1 MAISPNR
8 LSLRDLRRAPAPYFR
23 VFNPAKQ
30 AEKFDP
36 SGDYIRRWVPEL
48 ADVDDVRLT
57 TDDRPAGYPK
67 PIVDH
72 SAERSQALRRYQG
85 IS

>member
-1 MAISPNR
+1 
-8 LSLRDLRRAPAPYFR
+8 L
-23 VFNPAKQ
+23 
-30 AEKFDP
+30 
-36 SGDYIRRWVPEL
+36 VPEL

-57 TDDRPAGYPK
+57 KVDRPPGYPK

-72 SAERSQALRRYQG
+72 GAERSEALRRYQG